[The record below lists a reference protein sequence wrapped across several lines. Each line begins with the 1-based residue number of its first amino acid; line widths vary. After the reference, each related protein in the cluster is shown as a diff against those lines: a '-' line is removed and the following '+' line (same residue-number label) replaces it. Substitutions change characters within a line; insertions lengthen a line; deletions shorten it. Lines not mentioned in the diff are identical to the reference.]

1 MRVCLFV
8 CVCVRHEWLLCVWF
22 PLGWKIISHLLR
34 PVNFTPESE
43 AVIAVPFSNY
53 SAIQKMLKVT
63 SMLPLQPLGR
73 TWKLLSMLFL
83 TNSLLGLSVYIYCPY
98 IEHLW
103 MWNWVQI
110 VLRKQRQTT
119 KKTYSSLPKSRFFM
133 SDMGLCDSSPTVFVW
148 ILSANKSFQFSKSW
162 KTKHS
167 CESQRNSQ
175 SNSDSF
181 PTRSVQYGMAFPH
194 SLKRSHQISPL
205 HFQSACFWSS
215 DKNEWWLACWGLN
228 NKEKAKCL

>member
-1 MRVCLFV
+1 MELNACLSV

-110 VLRKQRQTT
+110 VLWKQRQTT

-133 SDMGLCDSSPTVFVW
+133 SDMGLCLIPPLQSLSGYFLPINLFSSQKAEKQNTHVKASVILNPTQTVSQHV
-148 ILSANKSFQFSKSW
+148 LSSKTW
-162 KTKHS
+162 HS
-167 CESQRNSQ
+167 HI
-175 SNSDSF
+175 
-181 PTRSVQYGMAFPH
+181 A
-194 SLKRSHQISPL
+194 
-205 HFQSACFWSS
+205 
-215 DKNEWWLACWGLN
+215 
-228 NKEKAKCL
+228 